1 MIVLM
6 SFSCQMLQIDGKAQ
20 PITAASTISTPAASA
35 VSATS
40 TATATSQENQAS
52 KINH

>member
-20 PITAASTISTPAASA
+20 PITAASTISTPA